1 MRAQAAS
8 NQSVANQLNRGEFIR
23 GSEVQRRDQV
33 KRSWPQSTTNAG
45 WNSSPWWWP
54 PVLSN
59 SASPLSAS
67 STAADIRSP
76 HTNRTHKQNP
86 TGPDS
91 GYAERISSPTDRLP
105 PDDGSTWPAWAA
117 SLCTAPTP
125 HEPGTSAA
133 AKPPCHGTSTAGKG
147 LKPGSKQP
155 ESGKSI
161 EQRRFRGSE
170 QGSVKVF

>member
-45 WNSSPWWWP
+45 WSSSPWWWP
-54 PVLSN
+54 PVLSS
-59 SASPLSAS
+59 SASPLRTS

-86 TGPDS
+86 RGPDS
-91 GYAERISSPTDRLP
+91 GYAERIRSPTDGLP

-125 HEPGTSAA
+125 HESGTSAA

-147 LKPGSKQP
+147 PKPG
-155 ESGKSI
+155 
-161 EQRRFRGSE
+161 QRRFRGSE